1 MAIFDFKLEAYV
13 GRMPDFLTEVT
24 VEYDGTTPTI
34 TYWDEASLGKAKP
47 TTSQLNAL
55 DSQATT
61 LENNDKVRFTRKN
74 AYGDIGEQLDEIYKD
89 IDAWKTRIKAIKDAN
104 PKS

>member
-1 MAIFDFKLEAYV
+1 MANFDFKLEAYV

-34 TYWDEASLGKAKP
+34 TYWDATALGKAKP
-47 TTSQLNAL
+47 TIDQLNAL

-104 PKS
+104 AKS